1 MDPTAESK
9 NWATIAHFSALVM
22 FIGIPSFV
30 GPLVVWLM
38 KKDQDE
44 FVAMNAKEALNFN
57 ISFFLYAVVSALLI
71 VVGVGLLLL
80 PAVGVA
86 WLVLVIIAG
95 VKSSSG
101 EYYTYPFTLRLVN

>member
-1 MDPTAESK
+1 MEPTAESK

-22 FIGIPSFV
+22 FMGIPSFI

-57 ISFFLYAVVSALLI
+57 ISFFLYGIISVLLI
-71 VVGVGLLLL
+71 VLAIGLLLL
-80 PAVGVA
+80 VAVGIT
-86 WLVLVIIAG
+86 WLVLVIVAG
-95 VKSSSG
+95 VKASSG
-101 EYYTYPFTLRLVN
+101 EPYVYPFTLRLVN

>member
-1 MDPTAESK
+1 MEPTAESK
-9 NWATIAHFSALVM
+9 NWATIAHFSAFVM

-44 FVAMNAKEALNFN
+44 FASMNAKEALNFN
-57 ISFFLYAVVSALLI
+57 ISFFIYGIISAILI
-71 VVGVGLLLL
+71 IVGVGLLLL
-80 PAVGVA
+80 PVVGIA
-86 WLVLVIIAG
+86 WLVLVIVAG

-101 EYYTYPFTLRLVN
+101 EYYTYPLTLRLIN